1 MSGRRRHS
9 HARAARVVPCA
20 RVPHPR
26 ADAHTAGAVAVI
38 AWFMAG
44 ALSKALIAGAI
55 ALFVTLPGGGMG
67 RGGFGGYHG
76 GFGGGRGGALFP
88 PMAKA

>member
-1 MSGRRRHS
+1 
-9 HARAARVVPCA
+9 
-20 RVPHPR
+20 
-26 ADAHTAGAVAVI
+26 
-38 AWFMAG
+38 MAG

-55 ALFVTLPGGGMG
+55 ALFVTLLGGGMG

>member
-1 MSGRRRHS
+1 
-9 HARAARVVPCA
+9 
-20 RVPHPR
+20 
-26 ADAHTAGAVAVI
+26 
-38 AWFMAG
+38 MAG